1 MNRHRSGKTFSP
13 GRAGN
18 GTKAGGAW
26 TRSRSGI
33 PAFGRHGAY
42 PGEQDAAQPFDV
54 DLVLQVDLSA
64 SSRSDLLTDTVHY
77 AVLYARLVEIVE
89 GTSFSLLERLAA
101 ELRGAVPDDPR
112 IHTAEL
118 SVAKPQLLDGATA
131 RVTLRRQR
139 TGG

>member
-1 MNRHRSGKTFSP
+1 M
-13 GRAGN
+13 
-18 GTKAGGAW
+18 
-26 TRSRSGI
+26 
-33 PAFGRHGAY
+33 
-42 PGEQDAAQPFDV
+42 
-54 DLVLQVDLSA
+54 LQVDLSA